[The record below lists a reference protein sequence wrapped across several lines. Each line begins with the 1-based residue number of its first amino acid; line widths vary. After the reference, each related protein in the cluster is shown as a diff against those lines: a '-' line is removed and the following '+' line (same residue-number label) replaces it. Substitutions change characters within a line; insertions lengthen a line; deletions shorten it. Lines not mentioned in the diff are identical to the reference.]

1 MTATPKQT
9 ILVVDDDHTVRTSS
23 AELLRKNGYKV
34 LEASSG
40 SEALIALR
48 SYEGD
53 IHLLLTDVQMQKMD
67 GGELAEAAEEERPG
81 IRVLFMSGYTSGA
94 ALHDSVRDDGPA
106 FIAKPF
112 VLPTLLKKVK
122 SILG

>member
-1 MTATPKQT
+1 MTPTPKQT

-23 AELLRKNGYKV
+23 AELLRKNGYTV
-34 LEASSG
+34 LEAGSG
-40 SEALIALR
+40 TDALAALKA
-48 SYEGD
+48 YQGD

-67 GGELAEAAEEERPG
+67 GGELAEAASAERPG

-94 ALHDSVRDDGPA
+94 ALHDNVRDEGPD

-112 VLPTLLKKVK
+112 VLNTLLRKVK

>member
-1 MTATPKQT
+1 MTNAKQT
-9 ILVVDDDHTVRTSS
+9 ILVVDDDPTVRVSS

-34 LEASSG
+34 LEAASG
-40 SEALIALR
+40 TEALAALR
-48 SYEGD
+48 SYEGPID
-53 IHLLLTDVQMQKMD
+53 LLLTDVQMQKMD
-67 GGELAEAAEEERPG
+67 GGELAEAAEQERPG
-81 IRVLFMSGYTSGA
+81 IHILFMSGYTSGA
-94 ALHDSVRDDGPA
+94 ALHDSVRDQGVD